1 MIWHQEMEQRL
12 EISTIVKQ
20 QREYFFT
27 NETLDIEFRLESL
40 KKLMRSIQKHEE
52 DITAALN
59 KDLNKSAFEAYE
71 TEIGIIYNE
80 IRDMIRNLPRW
91 SRIKRVPTPIT
102 QFKASSYICSE
113 PYGVTLILSPWNY
126 PFQLT
131 MAPLAGSIAGGNCT
145 VLKPSAYSPNTSQV
159 IREIIEECFD
169 KRYVAVVEGGREA
182 NGQLLKQKFD
192 YIFFTGSV
200 SVGKIVMEEAA
211 KNLTHVTLE
220 LGGKSPCIVHRDA
233 DADISARRII
243 WGKCVNSG
251 QTCVAPDYILV
262 HEDIK
267 DELILNMKK
276 YIKEFWGDKPC
287 CNSEFPRIVNE
298 KHFERLKRLLDSG
311 SVAAGGDFNDK
322 ELKISPTILE
332 NVKWSD
338 PVMQEE
344 IFGPILPVIT
354 YNDLDDVINDINSHP
369 KPLAL
374 YLFTRDKK
382 VEKKI
387 VSTISYGGGCIND
400 TIVHLATSYMPF
412 GGVGQS
418 GMGQYHSKWSFD
430 TFTHKKSIMKKS
442 FAVDIRL
449 RYPPYK
455 GKLSTLK
462 KLLK

>member
-52 DITAALN
+52 DITVALN

-145 VLKPSAYSPNTSQV
+145 VLKPSAYSPNTSQI

-211 KNLTHVTLE
+211 KNLTPVTLE
-220 LGGKSPCIVHRDA
+220 LGGKA
-233 DADISARRII
+233 
-243 WGKCVNSG
+243 
-251 QTCVAPDYILV
+251 
-262 HEDIK
+262 
-267 DELILNMKK
+267 
-276 YIKEFWGDKPC
+276 
-287 CNSEFPRIVNE
+287 
-298 KHFERLKRLLDSG
+298 
-311 SVAAGGDFNDK
+311 
-322 ELKISPTILE
+322 
-332 NVKWSD
+332 
-338 PVMQEE
+338 
-344 IFGPILPVIT
+344 
-354 YNDLDDVINDINSHP
+354 
-369 KPLAL
+369 LA
-374 YLFTRDKK
+374 
-382 VEKKI
+382 
-387 VSTISYGGGCIND
+387 
-400 TIVHLATSYMPF
+400 
-412 GGVGQS
+412 
-418 GMGQYHSKWSFD
+418 
-430 TFTHKKSIMKKS
+430 
-442 FAVDIRL
+442 
-449 RYPPYK
+449 
-455 GKLSTLK
+455 
-462 KLLK
+462 

>member
-1 MIWHQEMEQRL
+1 
-12 EISTIVKQ
+12 
-20 QREYFFT
+20 
-27 NETLDIEFRLESL
+27 
-40 KKLMRSIQKHEE
+40 
-52 DITAALN
+52 
-59 KDLNKSAFEAYE
+59 
-71 TEIGIIYNE
+71 
-80 IRDMIRNLPRW
+80 
-91 SRIKRVPTPIT
+91 
-102 QFKASSYICSE
+102 
-113 PYGVTLILSPWNY
+113 
-126 PFQLT
+126 
-131 MAPLAGSIAGGNCT
+131 
-145 VLKPSAYSPNTSQV
+145 
-159 IREIIEECFD
+159 
-169 KRYVAVVEGGREA
+169 
-182 NGQLLKQKFD
+182 
-192 YIFFTGSV
+192 
-200 SVGKIVMEEAA
+200 
-211 KNLTHVTLE
+211 
-220 LGGKSPCIVHRDA
+220 
-233 DADISARRII
+233 
-243 WGKCVNSG
+243 
-251 QTCVAPDYILV
+251 
-262 HEDIK
+262 
-267 DELILNMKK
+267 MKK